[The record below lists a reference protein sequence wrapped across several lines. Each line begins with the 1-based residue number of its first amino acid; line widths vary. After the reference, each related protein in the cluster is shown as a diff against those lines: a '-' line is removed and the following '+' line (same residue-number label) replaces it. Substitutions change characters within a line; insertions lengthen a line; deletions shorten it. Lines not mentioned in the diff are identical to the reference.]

1 MPYRQFYGCFNGNEA
16 GFERTWLKVR
26 AMLAAEFI
34 VKRRR
39 PILSGLGLLLDR
51 ELRSAMVGVYTNFKT
66 LL

>member
-1 MPYRQFYGCFNGNEA
+1 MVASMATKPDSSEP
-16 GFERTWLKVR
+16 WLKVR